1 MLQGSLA
8 GGGWL
13 TAVSYPAPSVAVS
26 RTAASAVAPSSPMPG
41 TSRSLPPSQRP
52 PAARGLAR
60 CAGSVGRRGRQPCGQ
75 LASERMR
82 GRPISKSRKGVQ
94 MIEALGVTLGSGLA
108 ILLVTFAGPLA
119 AGAFLA
125 RSRKAARAARRSPLT
140 SDLLRPP
147 GYTLRER
154 IDDIRMDLAFDVA
167 ILMVMPTVLVALYL
181 LLRVV
186 SPNPP
191 SSWVA
196 VALVLGIAAFV
207 ACWTRKLLRADAEM
221 DKLRKGLD
229 AEMAVGQELDQL
241 IGQGARVFHDLPAET
256 FNIDHIVVSRQG
268 VFCVETKA
276 IRNHWA
282 CPAPPRPGWSSMG
295 TPFDFLTSRRPSRW
309 SRRPGKR
316 SGYHSGCPVHWG
328 HRSQRSPCSRFP
340 AGMSN

>member
-1 MLQGSLA
+1 MYGPRLLMPPI
-8 GGGWL
+8 L
-13 TAVSYPAPSVAVS
+13 T
-26 RTAASAVAPSSPMPG
+26 
-41 TSRSLPPSQRP
+41 LPPVP
-52 PAARGLAR
+52 LWRG
-60 CAGSVGRRGRQPCGQ
+60 VY
-75 LASERMR
+75 
-82 GRPISKSRKGVQ
+82 SKTG
-94 MIEALGVTLGSGLA
+94 G
-108 ILLVTFAGPLA
+108 
-119 AGAFLA
+119 
-125 RSRKAARAARRSPLT
+125 
-140 SDLLRPP
+140 
-147 GYTLRER
+147 LRER

-268 VFCVETKA
+268 VFCVETKGYTKPLGLSGAAAARVEFDGHTLRFPDFQTSKPVEQAARQAQWLSQWLSSALGSPISA
-276 IRNHWA
+276 IPVLA
-282 CPAPPRPGWSSMG
+282 LPGWYVELKQRGAVRVFS
-295 TPFDFLTSRRPSRW
+295 
-309 SRRPGKR
+309 GKALGGGLLKAG
-316 SGYHSGCPVHWG
+316 SPIGLSDQDM
-328 HRSQRSPCSRFP
+328 QRITHEVDQRCRNVKPTYRP
-340 AGMSN
+340 AGDV